1 MKADLQAIRL
11 VTEKFDLG
19 QKQLEAR
26 ILPSKFGLILDAKET
41 LTDLIFMGM
50 KQTKLNGRLKKLIFS
65 NLDMLILDFGLRR
78 SFAVNGELNC
88 EYKIKIAL

>member
-41 LTDLIFMGM
+41 LTDFHGDE
-50 KQTKLNGRLKKLIFS
+50 TKKNSEGKNNHS
-65 NLDMLILDFGLRR
+65 N
-78 SFAVNGELNC
+78 VPH
-88 EYKIKIAL
+88 